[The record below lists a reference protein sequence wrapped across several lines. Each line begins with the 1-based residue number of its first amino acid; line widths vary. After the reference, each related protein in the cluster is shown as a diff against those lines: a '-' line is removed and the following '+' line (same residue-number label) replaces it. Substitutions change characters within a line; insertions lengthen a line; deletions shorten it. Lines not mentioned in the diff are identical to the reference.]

1 MRAITGRD
9 YSPAVRLQGG
19 HAGVLSNKP
28 SNIVLVVEDQ
38 PLLRFLAADMLGE
51 AGYGT
56 CLAGSADE
64 AMEILEHN
72 PEIRLVFSD
81 INMPGRINGLALAQ
95 IIEGRWPPV
104 GVVLTSGT
112 MIADKSALPSHS
124 RFLSKPYR
132 WDDVYSCLE
141 QVAH

>member
-1 MRAITGRD
+1 MRAITGKG

-95 IIEGRWPPV
+95 IIEGRCP
-104 GVVLTSGT
+104 GGCC
-112 MIADKSALPSHS
+112 ADIGYNDRRQKRA
-124 RFLSKPYR
+124 
-132 WDDVYSCLE
+132 
-141 QVAH
+141 AIT